1 MHSISSNAGRSAG
14 LETEAQR
21 RLQGP
26 AGQELA
32 QGMETPPCVPKLSQL
47 ERFCPNVGTVSTLA
61 HTTGKQVQ
69 SRLTSPSALPNGH
82 FLACLPPLMVYEPT
96 EGLCSG
102 PVCISRPGADPAEE
116 RGSWCMRSRCKAETH
131 PRKLSPSRDSSSLP
145 GHSRPLE
152 WEPLGRWS

>member
-61 HTTGKQVQ
+61 HTTGKRVQ

-102 PVCISRPGADPAEE
+102 PVCIARIT
-116 RGSWCMRSRCKAETH
+116 RSRTARNECEKGNDEEEKAILVKRQRSH
-131 PRKLSPSRDSSSLP
+131 FV
-145 GHSRPLE
+145 
-152 WEPLGRWS
+152 